1 MRLNLHYPNLS
12 GPTQYPKN
20 LTWPKVINKQS
31 NNYTHPL
38 IFWFYSNNS
47 EGVTLLNLAFWVN
60 TPNNLILFNWNLWNF
75 EWKTQL
81 RILNSYKRPHTQKLE
96 IFGKIAALGVG
107 PPRLE
112 LRGCTNSFRMIF
124 LLLLNPGLQ
133 KSKLYRCKKLLCSS
147 LIPLENSGDVSD
159 PKFCKL
165 TKK

>member
-20 LTWPKVINKQS
+20 LTWPKVINKQW
-31 NNYTHPL
+31 NNYTHRL
-38 IFWFYSNNS
+38 IFLFYSNNL
-47 EGVTLLNLAFWVN
+47 EGVTLLNLALWGN

-81 RILNSYKRPHTQKLE
+81 RILNSYKRPHTQKLK
-96 IFGKIAALGVG
+96 IFGKIAALGGG

-124 LLLLNPGLQ
+124 CCYWTQAYKNLNFIDV
-133 KSKLYRCKKLLCSS
+133 KKLLC
-147 LIPLENSGDVSD
+147 LR
-159 PKFCKL
+159 KFWGRF
-165 TKK
+165 